1 MVLNMENQKIIWD
14 FIKVVIFITT
24 ATIPIWNLFKVIISK
39 QPIKIIKTH
48 VLISFVGIIVSILGF
63 VYLYNGNIKSPE
75 NFSQS
80 ISLIAITII
89 GTLSFC
95 IILIPYYQK
104 KSWKNKIP
112 IFIIGISA
120 AVLALK
126 YLYY

>member
-1 MVLNMENQKIIWD
+1 MENQKIIWD
-14 FIKVVIFITT
+14 FIKVVIFITV
-24 ATIPIWNLFKVIISK
+24 AIIPVWNLFKVIISK
-39 QPIKIIKTH
+39 QPIKIIRTN
-48 VLISFVGIIVSILGF
+48 VLISFIGIIVSILGF

-80 ISLIAITII
+80 ISLITITII
-89 GTLSFC
+89 GVLSFC
-95 IILIPYYQK
+95 IILIPYYRK
-104 KSWKNKIP
+104 RSWKNKIP